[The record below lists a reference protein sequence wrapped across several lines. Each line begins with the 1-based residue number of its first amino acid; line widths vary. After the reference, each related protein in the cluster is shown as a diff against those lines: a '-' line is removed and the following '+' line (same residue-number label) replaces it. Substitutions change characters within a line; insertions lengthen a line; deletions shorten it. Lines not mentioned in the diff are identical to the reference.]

1 MSYLPKSHA
10 LYNNDCSIRVLYKY
24 IFRLADKGHKVFG
37 VEISEQAV
45 SEIFT
50 DAGLSAKVTP
60 VGNDSTLYE
69 V

>member
-1 MSYLPKSHA
+1 M
-10 LYNNDCSIRVLYKY
+10 NVLLHTYTCIIWY
-24 IFRLADKGHKVFG
+24 FRLADKGHKVFG
-37 VEISEQAV
+37 VEIHEQAV

>member
-1 MSYLPKSHA
+1 M
-10 LYNNDCSIRVLYKY
+10 
-24 IFRLADKGHKVFG
+24 FG
-37 VEISEQAV
+37 VDVSEQAV

-60 VGNDSTLYE
+60 VGSDSTLYE

>member
-1 MSYLPKSHA
+1 M
-10 LYNNDCSIRVLYKY
+10 
-24 IFRLADKGHKVFG
+24 FG
-37 VEISEQAV
+37 VDICDQPV

>member
-1 MSYLPKSHA
+1 MY
-10 LYNNDCSIRVLYKY
+10 C
-24 IFRLADKGHKVFG
+24 FRLVDKGYKVFG
-37 VEISEQAV
+37 AEVSEQAV

-50 DAGLSAKVTP
+50 DAGLTAKVTP

>member
-1 MSYLPKSHA
+1 MNIA
-10 LYNNDCSIRVLYKY
+10 ELYFYPECSVRIFNN
-24 IFRLADKGHKVFG
+24 FRLADKEYKVFG
-37 VEISEQAV
+37 VDISKQAV